1 MSSPPSAT
9 ASYTTYL
16 LPFSAREL
24 LHCCQQ
30 LPGSALI
37 YSGTSGQQ
45 QAARPCWAVLAY
57 APTRVLSASNDHQ
70 WRQLKQALEADQIK
84 AASANP
90 ATPDNEGFISGW
102 MGYFSYA
109 AGCWTVAGIH
119 PSDNRSTQSQ
129 PPHPLAEFHYYP
141 HSLLLDFA
149 EDTVMLRSPRPC
161 TETECGAILEQLN
174 QARARCIT
182 NSNTTDTTDTYQ
194 WQPQW
199 DASEYQQ
206 AFNQVQ
212 NYIVSGDVYQVNL
225 TMPFRCHDNLTAIS
239 PAKLLEQFDAPFSC
253 YFRGQS
259 LTLFS
264 VSPERFVKIH
274 QQHMVTSPIKGT
286 SPRGK
291 TASEDLANRQWLA
304 DSKKNQ
310 AENLMIVDLLRNDLG
325 RSAVTGSV
333 QVEKLFDIESHA
345 NVHHMVSTI
354 RAEIKPE
361 ISPLEA
367 VLNAFPGGSITGAP
381 KKRAMEIIRELEPDS
396 RGLYCGSFGYF
407 SDQGVADFNILIRS
421 VVATPSGA
429 ECWAGG
435 GVVKDSTAAGE
446 YDELFSK
453 VQQLLDTIS

>member
-1 MSSPPSAT
+1 M
-9 ASYTTYL
+9 
-16 LPFSAREL
+16 
-24 LHCCQQ
+24 
-30 LPGSALI
+30 
-37 YSGTSGQQ
+37 
-45 QAARPCWAVLAY
+45 
-57 APTRVLSASNDHQ
+57 
-70 WRQLKQALEADQIK
+70 
-84 AASANP
+84 
-90 ATPDNEGFISGW
+90 
-102 MGYFSYA
+102 
-109 AGCWTVAGIH
+109 
-119 PSDNRSTQSQ
+119 
-129 PPHPLAEFHYYP
+129 
-141 HSLLLDFA
+141 
-149 EDTVMLRSPRPC
+149 
-161 TETECGAILEQLN
+161 
-174 QARARCIT
+174 
-182 NSNTTDTTDTYQ
+182 
-194 WQPQW
+194 
-199 DASEYQQ
+199 
-206 AFNQVQ
+206 Q

-225 TMPFRCHDNLTAIS
+225 TMPFRCHEDLTAIS
-239 PAKLLEQFDAPFSC
+239 PAKLLEHFDAPFSC